1 MLSVSVIMLL
11 LRSSRS
17 ISMRLVWTMP
27 RIVFHRLIILSL
39 FGKKVD
45 LETGK
50 VENLDT
56 AAETA
61 AEPAAEKK
69 E

>member
-1 MLSVSVIMLL
+1 
-11 LRSSRS
+11 
-17 ISMRLVWTMP
+17 MP